1 VLDLLPCMTIEDIAH
16 NLNMSWNTIK
26 NIEKVYLQR
35 HYSSPDLSRV
45 RRIAIDEFSVAKGH
59 VYMTVVMDL
68 DTSRV
73 LHVGND
79 RNQESLQKFWNRVK
93 KKNIAIEAI
102 AMDMWPAYISS
113 VMGNCPGA
121 DIVFDRFHIVKI
133 LNTKLDELRRD
144 LYRDERE
151 LNKRDVL
158 KGTRW
163 LLLRNNNSLTEKA
176 KYRLEA
182 ALEINKPLAAAYYL
196 KEELKLLWMQE
207 SLENALKFLESWVA
221 KAYETGLAK
230 LREFAN
236 TLMAHRTGII
246 NWYKHYISTGP
257 LEGLNNKIKV
267 LKRKAYGYRD
277 FEFFKLKIYALHLS
291 RYELL

>member
-1 VLDLLPCMTIEDIAH
+1 MTIEDIAH
-16 NLNMSWNTIK
+16 NLNMSWNTVK

-35 HYSSPDLSRV
+35 HFSKPDLSRV
-45 RRIAIDEFSVAKGH
+45 RRIAIDEFAVAKGH
-59 VYMTVVMDL
+59 EYMTVVLDL
-68 DTSRV
+68 DTTRV
-73 LHVGND
+73 LYVGNGRSQD
-79 RNQESLQKFWNRVK
+79 SLRKFWRRVK
-93 KKNIAIEAI
+93 KKNVNIEAV

-113 VMGNCPGA
+113 VVENCPGA
-121 DIVFDRFHIVKI
+121 DIVYDRFHIVKM
-133 LNTKLDELRRD
+133 LNFKLDELRRD
-144 LYRDERE
+144 LYREEKE

-163 LLLRNNNSLTEKA
+163 LLLKNNDNLTETG
-176 KYRLEA
+176 KYRLEE
-182 ALEINKPLAAAYYL
+182 ALKINQPLASAYYL

-207 SLENALKFLESWVA
+207 SLEKALIFLESWVI

-230 LREFAN
+230 LKEFAN

-277 FEFFKLKIYALHLS
+277 HEFFKLKIYALHLS